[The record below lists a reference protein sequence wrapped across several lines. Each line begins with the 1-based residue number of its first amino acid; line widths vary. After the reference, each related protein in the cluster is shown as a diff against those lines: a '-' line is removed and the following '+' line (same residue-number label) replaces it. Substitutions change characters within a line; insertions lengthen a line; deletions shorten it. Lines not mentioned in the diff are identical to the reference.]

1 MPYEQRYTNED
12 PNAAGLESMAG
23 QSTTSWE
30 LESHPNKLS
39 SAMNEEGKEGGKRR
53 RNVRILTL
61 LSYKGNSHG
70 TGMTV
75 RPLGTSKRD
84 LMKKNHLGTTKIHC
98 ISKETNQ
105 GQSGQRTKTDTA

>member
-12 PNAAGLESMAG
+12 PNAAGPESAAG

-39 SAMNEEGKEGGKRR
+39 SAMDEESKEGGKRR

-61 LSYKGNSHG
+61 LSYKGNLHS

-75 RPLGTSKRD
+75 RPLGTSK
-84 LMKKNHLGTTKIHC
+84 
-98 ISKETNQ
+98 
-105 GQSGQRTKTDTA
+105 